1 MLGEPSRI
9 LALLKSC
16 PRKRKLGWMRLRKD
30 KKIEL
35 LRRVPL
41 FEQASNQELARVA
54 AIATEVQFSQ
64 GIALVREGTRDDG
77 FFILLK
83 GEVDVRRKGRRLQT
97 LRRGDFFG
105 EIALLARSPR
115 TATVT
120 TGTPVDALRIDGKD
134 FKRLLKASPTLSLKV
149 LEEVADRLSTA
160 VVR

>member
-1 MLGEPSRI
+1 
-9 LALLKSC
+9 
-16 PRKRKLGWMRLRKD
+16 MRLRRD

-41 FEQASNQELARVA
+41 FEHASKRELARVA
-54 AIATEVQFSQ
+54 AIATEAQHPQDV
-64 GIALVREGTRDDG
+64 ALVREGRRDDG
-77 FFILLK
+77 FFILLE
-83 GEVDVRRKGRRLQT
+83 GEVDVRRQGRRLQT

-120 TGTPVDALRIDGKD
+120 TGTPVEVLRIEGKD
-134 FKRLLKASPTLSLKV
+134 FKNLLKASPTLSVKV
-149 LEEVADRLSTA
+149 LEELADRLSTA